1 MRSHGRNKRS
11 RGNKDPDGD
20 VYMNIQE
27 DDMHSDAYSRSRTS
41 LHPSESY
48 RTATA
53 SNRTHYTSERDISS
67 RSRRDE
73 DWRHAEVERE
83 RYSYDPYTRGDRAE
97 YDDSGPR
104 SSAGWGTVDS
114 AHYIQPQT
122 DWDPRYE
129 LSSSYSESSAWGST
143 YEGNRQPYVEHWPSR
158 DTGEMPP
165 DDWGTE
171 IARTDQRHDRQH
183 QDWRPEGRRDKNSAH
198 RFQSDSG
205 WDSRRRDKGWS
216 REGNFQRDEQHTDQQ
231 YQAVEDRSWEPAAS
245 WKSSN
250 RGDHQR
256 GGQNG
261 QRHNQQRSK
270 KGNNNNRQRR
280 EWRTDDSDLNN
291 WTRRDATTAAKSTTN
306 QYASRRKH
314 PRSPSRSRSRSRSPA
329 ESYRSHRSSRGRSR
343 SPSFSPASKRRRTDS
358 SPITLRSRS
367 PSERSIKR
375 SRNKSKRYYSKSPSP
390 GRTPSRRS
398 SISAAS
404 SSGSE
409 RSLSRSP
416 VNRTRA
422 PHRLP
427 SANPRNANMS
437 KTKKSNNGVTPRK
450 SSDSRNGKS
459 RAQKHRKAWDTQQA
473 PEPEDDYLERA
484 EHPVEPPSSSISH
497 LTSHNGY
504 DSHPIS
510 ISMPPPP
517 VPTHSV
523 RGHYERVEYPSPV
536 QVFSKES
543 KIDIQAAKSTRLTK
557 NAGFKPITKTSSA
570 LKRFFPGDEEDT
582 DVVQQSSTFSE
593 LVHQSDGPLPL
604 PRVPLS
610 SQGKY
615 TETAGDAQ
623 GRSGSQEPMPRQSP
637 MLLDPPPPLSCLS
650 PTSNPNQH
658 APLSNDHQPSSLV
671 AVPDEHEHP
680 TSHSDVQEPSSERR
694 VTPPVNQEDTA
705 PASSSNK
712 DLYKIV
718 SQVGEGT
725 FGKVYKARNTVT
737 GTYFALKRI
746 RMESERDGFP
756 VTAMREIK
764 LLQSLR
770 HMNVVRLYEMMVSNG
785 SVYMVF
791 EYMDHDL
798 TGVLS
803 QTQFTFSDAN
813 LKSLCHQMLAGLAY
827 LHHKGVIHRDIKGSN
842 ILINNQGELKLADF
856 GLARFYQKRRRS
868 DYTNRVITLWY
879 RPPELLFGATVYGPE
894 VDMWSAGCIMLELFT
909 KKPVFQGVDEIHQVE
924 VIFKLLGSP
933 TPRRWPDVMN
943 LPWFELVKPQ
953 QVLPNRFREAFQKWL
968 SPAALDLAE
977 QLLNYNPA
985 ERITALQ
992 AMEAPYFLQE
1002 APPASLPVGLVDL
1015 EGEWHELETKRERA
1029 KRKERKV

>member
-1 MRSHGRNKRS
+1 
-11 RGNKDPDGD
+11 
-20 VYMNIQE
+20 
-27 DDMHSDAYSRSRTS
+27 
-41 LHPSESY
+41 
-48 RTATA
+48 
-53 SNRTHYTSERDISS
+53 
-67 RSRRDE
+67 
-73 DWRHAEVERE
+73 
-83 RYSYDPYTRGDRAE
+83 
-97 YDDSGPR
+97 
-104 SSAGWGTVDS
+104 
-114 AHYIQPQT
+114 
-122 DWDPRYE
+122 
-129 LSSSYSESSAWGST
+129 
-143 YEGNRQPYVEHWPSR
+143 
-158 DTGEMPP
+158 
-165 DDWGTE
+165 
-171 IARTDQRHDRQH
+171 
-183 QDWRPEGRRDKNSAH
+183 
-198 RFQSDSG
+198 
-205 WDSRRRDKGWS
+205 
-216 REGNFQRDEQHTDQQ
+216 
-231 YQAVEDRSWEPAAS
+231 
-245 WKSSN
+245 
-250 RGDHQR
+250 
-256 GGQNG
+256 
-261 QRHNQQRSK
+261 
-270 KGNNNNRQRR
+270 
-280 EWRTDDSDLNN
+280 
-291 WTRRDATTAAKSTTN
+291 
-306 QYASRRKH
+306 
-314 PRSPSRSRSRSRSPA
+314 
-329 ESYRSHRSSRGRSR
+329 
-343 SPSFSPASKRRRTDS
+343 
-358 SPITLRSRS
+358 
-367 PSERSIKR
+367 
-375 SRNKSKRYYSKSPSP
+375 
-390 GRTPSRRS
+390 
-398 SISAAS
+398 
-404 SSGSE
+404 
-409 RSLSRSP
+409 
-416 VNRTRA
+416 
-422 PHRLP
+422 
-427 SANPRNANMS
+427 MS
-437 KTKKSNNGVTPRK
+437 KTKKSNNGVTTRK

-459 RAQKHRKAWDTQQA
+459 RAQKHRVAWDTQPA
-473 PEPEDDYLERA
+473 LEPEDDYLERA
-484 EHPVEPPSSSISH
+484 EYPVEPPSSSTLH

-517 VPTHSV
+517 IPTHSV
-523 RGHYERVEYPSPV
+523 RGHHERAEYSSPM
-536 QVFSKES
+536 QAFSKES
-543 KIDIQAAKSTRLTK
+543 RIDIQAAKPTRSTK
-557 NAGFKPITKTSSA
+557 NASFKPITKTSSA

-582 DVVQQSSTFSE
+582 DVQQSSTHSE
-593 LVHQSDGPLPL
+593 LD
-604 PRVPLS
+604 
-610 SQGKY
+610 KY
-615 TETAGDAQ
+615 TETV
-623 GRSGSQEPMPRQSP
+623 GSQEPMPRQSP
-637 MLLDPPPPLSCLS
+637 MPLDPPPPLSCLS

-658 APLSNDHQPSSLV
+658 EPLSNDHQPSSMV
-671 AVPDEHEHP
+671 PVPDEYEHS
-680 TSHSDVQEPSSERR
+680 TSHSDVHEPSSEIR
-694 VTPPVNQEDTA
+694 VTPPVNQEDLTVV
-705 PASSSNK
+705 ASSSNK

-856 GLARFYQKRRRS
+856 GLARFYQKRRKS

-1029 KRKERKV
+1029 KRKERKG